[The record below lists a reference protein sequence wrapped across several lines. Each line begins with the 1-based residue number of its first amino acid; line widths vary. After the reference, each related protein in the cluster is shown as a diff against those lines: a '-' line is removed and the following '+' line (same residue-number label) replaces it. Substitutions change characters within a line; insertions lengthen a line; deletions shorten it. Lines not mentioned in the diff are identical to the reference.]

1 MMSDLHLALATDD
14 PSATRSGQILYQSLE
29 SELNSLVTATKSTFT
44 GLCQVKIF
52 RSSRSFENPL
62 DNFSDLSARIGDRLE
77 AVTIDNPEQIQP
89 AEVKRFAA
97 VVYGLRVIASDLN
110 DLVGVVN
117 SNG

>member
-1 MMSDLHLALATDD
+1 MNLPQRDQVKS
-14 PSATRSGQILYQSLE
+14 LYQSLE
-29 SELNSLVTATKSTFT
+29 SELDCLVAATKSTFT
-44 GLCQVKIF
+44 SLSQVQTF

-62 DNFSDLSARIGDRLE
+62 DNFSDLSSRIDDRLE

-97 VVYGLRVIASDLN
+97 VLYGLRVIASDLN

-117 SNG
+117 SNE